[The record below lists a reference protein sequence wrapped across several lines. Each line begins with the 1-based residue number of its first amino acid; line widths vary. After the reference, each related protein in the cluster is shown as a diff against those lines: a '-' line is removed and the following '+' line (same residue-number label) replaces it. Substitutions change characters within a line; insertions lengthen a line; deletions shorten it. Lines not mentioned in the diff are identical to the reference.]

1 MSLDAP
7 EISLVVVCY
16 EMARELPRT
25 LQSLS
30 TPYQRGVKPGQ
41 YEIVIVDNGSRDPP
55 SRADFPDIASRVTIF
70 SCSRK
75 TPSPVSAIN
84 EGLRVAR
91 GNLIGVWIDG
101 ARMASPG
108 LLRSCLE
115 ASRLH
120 PRPIIATLNYQLG
133 PARQAVSADQGYN
146 DAAEDALLFEIGWFE
161 NGYRLFDIATPEIAE
176 PAAPMLE
183 SNALFLP
190 RALWDELGG
199 YDEAFTSRGGGMANP
214 DIFVRAVGLP
224 GAQLIRIAG
233 EGTFHQIHG
242 GLTTAGLQSTL
253 NYVKE
258 ASREYYAIRGRALAP
273 VRSPGW
279 LYRSPSTGS

>member
-30 TPYQRGVKPGQ
+30 TPYQRGVDPGQ
-41 YEIVIVDNGSRDPP
+41 YEIVIVDNGSRSPP
-55 SRADFPDIASRVTIF
+55 SLADFPDIVPRTTII

-75 TPSPVSAIN
+75 TTSPVPAIN
-84 EGLRVAR
+84 EGLTVAR
-91 GNLIGVWIDG
+91 GKLIGVWIDG

-120 PRPIIATLNYQLG
+120 SRPIIATLNYQLG
-133 PARQAVSADQGYN
+133 PARQAISADLGY
-146 DAAEDALLFEIGWFE
+146 DVAAEDALLSDIGWFE

-176 PAAPMLE
+176 PTAPMLE

-199 YDEAFTSRGGGMANP
+199 YDEAFTSKGGGMANP
-214 DIFVRAVGLP
+214 DIFIRAVGLP
-224 GAQLIRIAG
+224 AAQLIRIAG

-242 GLTTAGLQSTL
+242 GLTTAGLKPTL
-253 NYVKE
+253 DYVKE
-258 ASREYYAIRGRALAP
+258 ASREYRAIRGRALAP
-273 VRSPGW
+273 IRAPGW
-279 LYRSPSTGS
+279 LYRSPEAER